1 MGMAFAGTIALAHTG
16 ASGVVLER
24 MNGMTALR
32 DAMRDLT
39 PIVQGVAP
47 YDMETVSQAGDVIAA
62 HSGET
67 MRALFP
73 EDSIFGVTYAKP
85 NIWSDWEEFASL
97 ADDLR
102 AYGETLTNV
111 APNGLQPV
119 AMAMPMAST
128 AEAGP
133 GSALLDDRA
142 VKIANLMGFT
152 APSRRA
158 TNMPAAAPE
167 TLVASTMTTELGPE
181 EIFAKI
187 TGTCSACHAKFR
199 TGRN

>member
-67 MRALFP
+67 MRALFRRLLP
-73 EDSIFGVTYAKP
+73 IRSQRCGGVRRTIRY
-85 NIWSDWEEFASL
+85 NIGARTQRRPQRQLNNRRRLSDAR
-97 ADDLR
+97 DKR
-102 AYGETLTNV
+102 
-111 APNGLQPV
+111 
-119 AMAMPMAST
+119 
-128 AEAGP
+128 
-133 GSALLDDRA
+133 
-142 VKIANLMGFT
+142 
-152 APSRRA
+152 
-158 TNMPAAAPE
+158 
-167 TLVASTMTTELGPE
+167 
-181 EIFAKI
+181 
-187 TGTCSACHAKFR
+187 
-199 TGRN
+199 